1 MENDKEL
8 MEAFALTEDDLDKV
22 AGGKEVD
29 EEIYKDIKVDAGH
42 KVYVVQA
49 GDSLHSIAEAH
60 GTTTAQLA
68 LLNRNVI
75 IKTAQDN
82 GYYFDNPV
90 LYAHYLF
97 EGEELLLP

>member
-1 MENDKEL
+1 MSTEKEL
-8 MEAFALTEDDLDKV
+8 GEAMALGLDELEKV
-22 AGGKEVD
+22 AGGTEVIED
-29 EEIYKDIKVDAGH
+29 TDRETYI
-42 KVYVVQA
+42 VQA
-49 GDSLHSIAEAH
+49 GDTLHSIAEAH

-75 IKTAQDN
+75 IKTAQEQ

-97 EGEELLLP
+97 EGEELILP